1 MGFGAAIATGQSNTL
16 LPETALNSIVE
27 VRIEQSL
34 SEPTRFAIR
43 FQDDIR
49 DGQMRLSEEP
59 ALAVDSIIT
68 IGVEAG
74 DRLVCLV
81 RGPITES
88 SSELMLGGP
97 GSSYEVHGLDRRDL
111 LDRECKHVTWT
122 GLASTAASAIL
133 APVFPAPPDVEPTTR
148 VYQPGGEGL
157 SQRVTDLAFLSE
169 IARRNNF
176 SFWVTYECTPSLT
189 GGLTVL
195 ETAHLRSSPRRPEGG
210 GALASAISLIPTTDS
225 EIRVHVPGDEC
236 PNVTAFR
243 VQTDNRRPSAYH
255 ARSLDNAGGSAT
267 PTDATDPQPATG
279 RGVSRLGERGPTRD
293 LCMPG
298 AGDPQETRNRG
309 EAALTEAGWFV
320 RATASTT
327 SHLLGGVLVPHEI
340 VPVKGV
346 GRRHG
351 TAPFRVREV
360 THVINAAAHHMDLVL
375 DSNNQG

>member
-1 MGFGAAIATGQSNTL
+1 MGFGAVIATGDSNRL
-16 LPETALNSIVE
+16 LPDAAMENIVE
-27 VRIEQSL
+27 VRVEQSL
-34 SEPTRFAIR
+34 NEPTRFAIR

-49 DGQMRLSEEP
+49 DGQMRLSEESS
-59 ALAVDSIIT
+59 LAVDSIIT
-68 IGVEAG
+68 IAVEAG

-81 RGPITES
+81 RGPITATS
-88 SSELMLGGP
+88 SSLMLGGP

-111 LDRECKHVTWT
+111 LDRECKNITWA
-122 GLASTAASAIL
+122 GVASTAALAIL
-133 APVFPAPPDVEPTTR
+133 APVFPGPPPDVQPTTR

-157 SQRVTDLAFLSE
+157 SQRVSDLAFLNE

-176 SFWVTYECTPSLT
+176 SFWVTYKCLPSVP
-189 GGLTVL
+189 GSLTVL
-195 ETAHLRSSPRRPEGG
+195 ETAHLKPSPPRS
-210 GALASAISLIPTTDS
+210 AAAAVISLIPTTDS

-236 PNVTAFR
+236 PNVTAFT
-243 VQTDNRRPSAYH
+243 VNVDHGRPSAYQ
-255 ARSLDNAGGSAT
+255 ARSLDNAGGPAT
-267 PTDATDPQPATG
+267 RTDATDPQPATG
-279 RGVSRLGERGPTRD
+279 SGVSRLGEQGPQRQ

-298 AGDPQETRNRG
+298 AGDPQETQNRG

-320 RATASTT
+320 KATASTT
-327 SHLLGGVLVPHEI
+327 SHMLGGVLTPHEI

-375 DSNNQG
+375 ESNNQG